1 MYLLCLK
8 YLKVLG
14 RTVSALYVVADR
26 FEKMPDSTHLCI
38 EGDWLLQSF
47 GYEIKKVSN
56 LARIAKDILA
66 RHTFIL
72 CTHREVV

>member
-38 EGDWLLQSF
+38 EGVF
-47 GYEIKKVSN
+47 GYCKV
-56 LARIAKDILA
+56 LG
-66 RHTFIL
+66 
-72 CTHREVV
+72 RESKRCQIYQG